1 MRFTAA
7 ASSLGDSIST
17 QRRIPARISSPS
29 IEGRL
34 VGVPSF
40 IPARIPD
47 CRSRS
52 FARRA
57 AQDKRAGG

>member
-1 MRFTAA
+1 
-7 ASSLGDSIST
+7 
-17 QRRIPARISSPS
+17 
-29 IEGRL
+29 
-34 VGVPSF
+34 VPSF

-57 AQDKRAGG
+57 AQDKRAGGGYGRPRAGRQPFAIANCSAAQSQLSSLSITAWT